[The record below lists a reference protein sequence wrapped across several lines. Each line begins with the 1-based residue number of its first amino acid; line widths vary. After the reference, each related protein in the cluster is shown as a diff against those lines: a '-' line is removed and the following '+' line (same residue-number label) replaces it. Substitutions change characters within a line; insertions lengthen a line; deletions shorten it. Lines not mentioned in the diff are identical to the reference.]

1 MENSKKIIKII
12 LIICLGIVIIIGI
25 LLGVS
30 VLQKEEEKNIREEYY
45 AAMNSIE
52 ENKNQDIIF
61 DYNQFEKLNIS
72 DYAMSTKYLVDFR
85 KLALYNI
92 EQSYQYLDAEY
103 REKRF
108 PQYELYKSY
117 INRNVSKLMQAKV
130 EEYEI
135 TKEENITIYTIKD
148 QLGNY
153 YMFQEMA
160 PMQYTVILDNYTLT
174 MPIFMKKYEIANTET
189 KVAMQVDRVRQA
201 LDAQDYHFIYSKLAE
216 SFKQN
221 YFPTEA
227 DLENYIKN
235 HFFEK
240 NIFTYLELEKQ
251 NDNYIYTVKITNEV
265 ETQMLAKTFVVQL
278 LDEGDFV
285 FSFSVE

>member
-1 MENSKKIIKII
+1 MDKKMKIIVSLIAFMLILCLIAVI
-12 LIICLGIVIIIGI
+12 LIIFQINSQNNNQNI
-25 LLGVS
+25 LANETV
-30 VLQKEEEKNIREEYY
+30 VEKQILE
-45 AAMNSIE
+45 
-52 ENKNQDIIF
+52 
-61 DYNQFEKLNIS
+61 YNQYMPMTVNDKQMCE
-72 DYAMSTKYLVDFR
+72 KYLVDYR
-85 KLALYNI
+85 TNAMYNLEKAYQSLDEEYKNLKYPTI
-92 EQSYQYLDAEY
+92 ESYTADVNKNIVQ
-103 REKRF
+103 
-108 PQYELYKSY
+108 
-117 INRNVSKLMQAKV
+117 IMQAKLEKYQV
-130 EEYEI
+130 DVYED
-135 TKEENITIYTIKD
+135 YSLYLCVD
-148 QLGNY
+148 QNENY
-153 YMFQEMA
+153 YIFKETS
-160 PMQYTVILDNYTLT
+160 PMQYTVILDIYTL
-174 MPIFMKKYEIANTET
+174 PIETFLKKYNSANTET